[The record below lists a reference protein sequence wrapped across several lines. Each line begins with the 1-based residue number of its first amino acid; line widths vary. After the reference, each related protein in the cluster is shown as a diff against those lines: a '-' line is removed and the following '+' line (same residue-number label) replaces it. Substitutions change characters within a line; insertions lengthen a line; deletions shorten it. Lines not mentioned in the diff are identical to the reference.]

1 MGVIDVDKD
10 SIADILID
18 DKEQREDRIHELLRA
33 RKSLNINTEMHK
45 SSTLGERMSDRLA
58 KFAGSWYFLAFFG
71 VVVLTWAIVNTTLI
85 LARPFD
91 PYPYVFLNL
100 LLACIASLQAP
111 IIMMSQNRESQKDRL
126 RAENDYL
133 INLKSEIILEDLHM
147 KVDELLDD
155 QKRLKKQ
162 LNDIMINIHD
172 TNQIFGIKDSG
183 LRSDID
189 GKGNTGREEPRIY
202 NRDNRTH

>member
-1 MGVIDVDKD
+1 VIDVDKD

-45 SSTLGERMSDRLA
+45 ASTLGERMSDRLA
-58 KFAGSWYFLAFFG
+58 KFAGSWSFLAFFG
-71 VVVLTWAIVNTTLI
+71 MVVLTWSIVNTTLV

-100 LLACIASLQAP
+100 ILACIASLQAP

-172 TNQIFGIKDSG
+172 TNQVFGIKDSG

-189 GKGNTGREEPRIY
+189 GKANTGREEPRIY